1 MTAPVP
7 FAYYTDWPGYRVY
20 AETPHE
26 FHELGLELTF
36 GPDAPASDYW
46 KPLYE
51 EEPARPCR
59 CCKEPKPA

>member
-1 MTAPVP
+1 MTVAVP

-20 AETPHE
+20 ADAPHE

-36 GPDAPASDYW
+36 GPDALASDYW

-51 EEPARPCR
+51 APVPCGR
-59 CCKEPKPA
+59 FQEPKPG

>member
-1 MTAPVP
+1 MNAPVP

-36 GPDAPASDYW
+36 GPDALASDYW

-51 EEPARPCR
+51 HPPVQATI
-59 CCKEPKPA
+59 ATD